1 MGDVVSPG
9 GSVVHLFELKRPA
22 WAVGRA
28 EIDTGKA
35 NSLAKPP
42 ISAPSSNVAPTLS
55 VSVLIDTYNH
65 ERFIEKAIHS
75 VLEQDFPVA
84 DREIIVVDDGSTDRT
99 AQIVQRFE
107 RRVRY
112 IRKENGGQASA
123 FNIGVPECRGEIIAF
138 LDGDDY
144 WLPGKLSRVAEVLEK
159 NSAVG
164 FVGHAIKE
172 SLPDGQ
178 ERISAPAQDEKF
190 RIQSVESARLFRLR
204 KNFLGT
210 SRMTMRAEI
219 ARRILPVPESLVFEA
234 DEYLFTLAAAMS
246 EVVILREALTC
257 YVIHG
262 SNLYV
267 SAGTGT
273 AGLRR
278 KQQVMAALASCLQ
291 EALRVQGLAADIVDC
306 VVEIVEAEADQ
317 FRLMLDGGAPWQTGR
332 AENKLFKMLHGDAS
346 KSQTVFRALSMI
358 PALLLPPRW
367 FYAGR
372 QWVGKQS
379 WYRKMRQEALPV
391 PRIAAVTT
399 SEESKI

>member
-1 MGDVVSPG
+1 MGDIVSPR

-42 ISAPSSNVAPTLS
+42 ISAVPENVPA

-107 RRVRY
+107 RRLRY

-123 FNIGVPECRGEIIAF
+123 FNIGIPECRGEIIAF

-144 WLPGKLSRVAEVLEK
+144 WLPGKLSRVREVLEK

-204 KNFLGT
+204 KSFLGT

-246 EVVILREALTC
+246 EIVILREALTC

-262 SNLYV
+262 SSLYV
-267 SAGTGT
+267 SAGSGT

-278 KQQVMAALASCLQ
+278 KQQVMTALASCLQ
-291 EALRVQGLAADIVDC
+291 VALQAQGLAADIVDC
-306 VVEIVEAEADQ
+306 VVEIVQAEADQ
-317 FRLMLDGGAPWQTGR
+317 FDGGAPWQTVR
-332 AENKLFKMLHGDAS
+332 AEN
-346 KSQTVFRALSMI
+346 
-358 PALLLPPRW
+358 
-367 FYAGR
+367 
-372 QWVGKQS
+372 
-379 WYRKMRQEALPV
+379 
-391 PRIAAVTT
+391 AATLVLRG
-399 SEESKI
+399 SAMGG